1 MAHFR
6 KCGKVRCSSHR

>member
-6 KCGKVRCSSHR
+6 KF

>member
-6 KCGKVRCSSHR
+6 LIQNWQK

>member
-6 KCGKVRCSSHR
+6 KKVLGCA

>member
-6 KCGKVRCSSHR
+6 